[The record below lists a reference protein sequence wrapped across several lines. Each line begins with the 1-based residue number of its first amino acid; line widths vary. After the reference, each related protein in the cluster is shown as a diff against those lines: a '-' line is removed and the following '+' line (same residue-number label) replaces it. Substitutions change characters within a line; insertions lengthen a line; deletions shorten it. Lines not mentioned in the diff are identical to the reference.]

1 MRQLLTLPAEGGD
14 WTRNVY
20 DVRDI
25 LKLYEIE
32 TTDEFRCIMFMSF
45 CKEGTFVTI
54 VHMISGRGGDNVA
67 AWLYISNEI
76 EISGEEIC
84 QLIEVVK
91 KQLSQESLDEHVL
104 QKAFATTYPV
114 IPATENPTYNET
126 DKIYAMRKTDYFP
139 LKRLIGTE
147 RYQPYY
153 KDYAAILLITE
164 DSFPIATGSSV
175 VDLTQKG
182 LEETVV
188 FCPPKS
194 LPQDVV
200 LYVTDNG
207 KQQFTSPIRVKKG
220 QILDFQLAKKN
231 GPIPFVPIS
240 FKYNAEENGQEC
252 CLPQMLP
259 WKGEVKYETFTIL
272 SEDNIVIKDA
282 VITLNGQT
290 LNRYSN
296 VVQVPEDEFSKSKV
310 SVEAKGYEPK
320 KEQNVDFYNKS
331 TLRIKLNRITKMEE
345 YDVTLRNGAPG
356 KVKISSKNLDKTDPL
371 KGYVVKDGELVY
383 SNSGV
388 WLQRLYGFLAAV
400 VVFLIVVICIAI
412 QSWYENHT
420 FEWKL
425 GIPPLEIKSKTS
437 QPTKQSQIVYIGN
450 SASNN
455 TSEASSLDKAISYLD
470 ANEAWEREKL
480 NQYPDLKGLFE
491 ELNTYDFD
499 KLKNRG
505 KKLQKSSQY
514 QELIKAIDRNK
525 TKKFQG
531 KYNGEGDNV
540 ITVSSY
546 IDRLNKDTKPSANA
560 GTSKG
565 TSTKSDKEQNKSN
578 PRDLN

>member
-1 MRQLLTLPAEGGD
+1 MCTLLTLPAEGGD

-45 CKEGTFVTI
+45 CEKGTFVTI

-67 AWLYISNEI
+67 AWLYIPNKI
-76 EISGEEIC
+76 EVSGEEIC

-114 IPATENPTYNET
+114 MPATENPTYNET
-126 DKIYAMRKTDYFP
+126 NKIYAKREIGYYP
-139 LKRLIGTE
+139 LKQLIGTE

-153 KDYAAILLITE
+153 KNYATILLITE
-164 DSFPIATGSSV
+164 DSFPVAAGSSV
-175 VDLTQKG
+175 EDLTLKH
-182 LEETVV
+182 LEETIV
-188 FCPPKS
+188 FCPPES

-200 LYVTDNG
+200 LYRCDDN
-207 KQQFTSPIRVKKG
+207 KKPIEQFTSAIRVKKG
-220 QILDFQLAKKN
+220 QKLNFRLEKQN
-231 GPIPFVPIS
+231 GPVPFVPIS
-240 FKYNAEENGQEC
+240 FPNPENENSQVC
-252 CLPQMLP
+252 SLPQPLQ
-259 WKGEVKYETFTIL
+259 WKGEVKYEMFTII
-272 SEDNIVIKDA
+272 SEDDKDINDA
-282 VITLNGQT
+282 VIKYKGQS
-290 LNRYSN
+290 LRY
-296 VVQVPEDEFSKSKV
+296 VQVPEDELRGLKV

-320 KEQNVDFYNKS
+320 EQNVDFYNKS
-331 TLRIKLNRITKMEE
+331 TRRIKLNRITKMEE

-371 KGYVVKDGELVY
+371 KGYVVKDNELVY

-437 QPTKQSQIVYIGN
+437 QPTKQSQITYN
-450 SASNN
+450 DNCASNN
-455 TSEASSLDKAISYLD
+455 TSEISSIDKAISYLD
-470 ANEAWEREKL
+470 ANKAWERDKL

-499 KLKNRG
+499 KLKNRE

-540 ITVSSY
+540 ITVSNY
-546 IDRLNKDTKPSANA
+546 IDRLNKDMKPSANA

-565 TSTKSDKEQNKSN
+565 ASTKSDKEQNKSN